1 MLPAPHAEDGRV
13 AIGAALGATDIAGGA
28 FVCGSSSRWR
38 IDWLAE
44 RQEEF
49 HHELEPLLQGFAQL
63 AIKRL
68 GDLRVP
74 RTG

>member
-1 MLPAPHAEDGRV
+1 MLPVPHAEDGRV
-13 AIGAALGATDIAGGA
+13 AIGAALGATDIAGGRLRLQ
-28 FVCGSSSRWR
+28 FFLRWR

-68 GDLRVP
+68 GDLCVP